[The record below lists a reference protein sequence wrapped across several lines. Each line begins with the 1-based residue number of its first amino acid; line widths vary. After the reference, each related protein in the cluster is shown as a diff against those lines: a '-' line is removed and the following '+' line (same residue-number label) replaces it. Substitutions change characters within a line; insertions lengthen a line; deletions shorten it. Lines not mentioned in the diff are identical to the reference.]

1 MNKKKKLRLKKIRLH
16 PISTY
21 LILMIITIILSWI
34 LSIFDFQTTYSTVS
48 GIDLSI
54 VQNTVRVESL
64 LNFDGLKFII
74 SNATKN
80 FISFAPLSMFLL
92 MAIAMSIMD
101 SSGCLDFWNKKVFS
115 KINSKIITFFI
126 IFIATIS
133 TIINDIGY
141 VVLIPLAAS
150 IYEKKGRNPMSGI
163 MAAFCGVAFGA
174 GTSIF
179 VGSSEVALIPYTT
192 SASRIIDEKFHVSL
206 LSNLFI
212 MILSTIVLSIVGTV
226 IVEKIIVPHFGKAK
240 EKKEIET
247 EKKDNLIEEVEV
259 IGEEDNY
266 ASSKEE
272 ERLQEEYLERR
283 GFKYSLISG
292 IIMVVVFIYSVI
304 PNLPLSGLL
313 LDMNEKTYLKQI
325 FGDNSYFQDGFTFM
339 MSLLFIIIGL
349 FYGFGSKK
357 FKNDKD
363 VFKLSHDSLKD
374 FGGVIILI
382 FLASQFIAI
391 FKKTNI
397 GVILTGIVA
406 NVIDSLTFS
415 GVPLLIISILLI
427 AFANIFLTTAS
438 GKWEILAPVI
448 VPPLMQSN
456 ISPQFL
462 QFVLRAGD
470 SMTKGVTPLSAFFV
484 IFLAYMN
491 IYNQEEE
498 PIGIFKSIKL
508 LMPYFI
514 IISITWLLIL
524 IGWYIIGLPIGP
536 NVYPTV

>member
-1 MNKKKKLRLKKIRLH
+1 MNKKKKLRLKKLKLH

-21 LILMIITIILSWI
+21 LILILTTIIISGI
-34 LSIFDFQTTYSTVS
+34 LYLLNFQTTYSTVS
-48 GIDLSI
+48 GVDLSI
-54 VQNTVRVESL
+54 VQNTVRVENL
-64 LNFDGLKFII
+64 LSFDGLKYII
-74 SNATKN
+74 SNATRN

-101 SSGCLDFWNKKVFS
+101 SSGCLEFLNKKIFS
-115 KINSKIITFFI
+115 KINNKIITFFI

-163 MAAFCGVAFGA
+163 MAAFCGVAFGS

-192 SASRIIDEKFHVSL
+192 SAARVIDETFHVSL

-226 IVEKIIVPHFGKAK
+226 IVEKIIVPYFGKIK
-240 EKKEIET
+240 ENKEIEPDT
-247 EKKDNLIEEVEV
+247 IEDIVEV
-259 IGEEDNY
+259 IDVEEIN
-266 ASSKEE
+266 EE
-272 ERLQEEYLERR
+272 ERLNQEYLENR
-283 GFKYSLISG
+283 GFKYSLIAS
-292 IIMVVVFIYSVI
+292 IIMIIIFIYSVI

-313 LDMNEKTYLKQI
+313 LDMTENTYLKQI

-339 MSLLFIIIGL
+339 MSLLFIITGI
-349 FYGFGSKK
+349 FYGIGSKK

-363 VFKLSHDSLKD
+363 IFKLSHDSLKD

-427 AFANIFLTTAS
+427 AFANLFLTTAS

-456 ISPQFL
+456 ISPQFM

-470 SMTKGVTPLSAFFV
+470 SMTKGITPLSAFFV
-484 IFLAYMN
+484 IFLAYIN
-491 IYNQEEE
+491 IYNKDDE
-498 PIGIFKSIKL
+498 PIGIFKAIKL
-508 LMPYFI
+508 IMPYFI
-514 IISITWLLIL
+514 IIAVTWLLVL

-536 NVYPTV
+536 GVYPTV

>member
-1 MNKKKKLRLKKIRLH
+1 MNKKKKIRLKKLKLH
-16 PISTY
+16 PITTY
-21 LILMIITIILSWI
+21 LILIALTIIASGI
-34 LSIFDFQTTYSTVS
+34 LSILNFQTTYSTVS
-48 GIDLSI
+48 SVDLSI
-54 VQNTVRVESL
+54 LQNTVKVENLFS
-64 LNFDGLKFII
+64 FAGFKYII

-92 MAIAMSIMD
+92 MAIAMALMD
-101 SSGCLDFWNKKVFS
+101 ASGSMDYINKKIFS
-115 KINSKIITFFI
+115 KIDNKIMTFII

-141 VVLIPLAAS
+141 VVLIPLAAT
-150 IYEKKGRNPMSGI
+150 IYEKKGRNPLSGI

-179 VGSSEVALIPYTT
+179 VGSSEVSLIPYTT
-192 SASRIIDEKFHVSL
+192 SAARIIDETFHVSL

-212 MILSTIVLSIVGTV
+212 MIVSTIVLSIVGTV
-226 IVEKIIVPHFGKAK
+226 IIEKIVVPYFGKTKLLK
-240 EKKEIET
+240 EDT
-247 EKKDNLIEEVEV
+247 DDNDIEV
-259 IGEEDNY
+259 IDVDL
-266 ASSKEE
+266 EE
-272 ERLQEEYLERR
+272 ERLNQEYLERR
-283 GFKYSLISG
+283 GFKYSLIAT
-292 IIMVVVFIYSVI
+292 IIVVVIFIYSVI

-313 LDMNEKTYLKQI
+313 LDMTEKTYLKQI

-339 MSLLFIIIGL
+339 MSLVFIISGL
-349 FYGFGSKK
+349 FYGIGSKK

-363 VFKLSHDSLKD
+363 VFNLSHDSLKD

-397 GVILTGIVA
+397 GVVLTGIVA

-415 GVPLLIISILLI
+415 GVPLLIISIILI
-427 AFANIFLTTAS
+427 AFATLFLTTAG

-462 QFVLRAGD
+462 QFVLRAAD
-470 SMTKGVTPLSAFFV
+470 SMTKGITPLSAFFV

-491 IYNQEEE
+491 MYNKEEE
-498 PIGIFKSIKL
+498 PIGIFKAIKL
-508 LMPYFI
+508 VMPYFI
-514 IISITWLLIL
+514 IISITWLLLL

-536 NVYPTV
+536 GVYPTV

>member
-1 MNKKKKLRLKKIRLH
+1 MNKKKKLRLKRLKLH

-21 LILMIITIILSWI
+21 LILILFTIVLSGI
-34 LSIFDFQTTYSTVS
+34 LSILKFQTTYSTVS
-48 GIDLSI
+48 GVDLSI
-54 VQNTVRVESL
+54 VQNTVTVENLFS
-64 LNFDGLKFII
+64 FDGLKYII

-101 SSGCLDFWNKKVFS
+101 SSGCLDFLNKKVFS
-115 KINSKIITFFI
+115 KINNKIITFFI

-141 VVLIPLAAS
+141 VVLIPIAAS
-150 IYEKKGRNPMSGI
+150 IYEKKGRSSMSGI
-163 MAAFCGVAFGA
+163 MAAFCGVAFGT
-174 GTSIF
+174 GTTIF
-179 VGSSEVALIPYTT
+179 VGSSEVSLIPYTT
-192 SASRIIDEKFHVSL
+192 SSARIIDSTFHVSL

-212 MILSTIVLSIVGTV
+212 MILSTVVLSIVGTI
-226 IVEKIIVPHFGKAK
+226 IVEKIIVPYFGKSK
-240 EKKEIET
+240 EKIEQDSI
-247 EKKDNLIEEVEV
+247 EELEEVEV
-259 IGEEDNY
+259 IDISEN
-266 ASSKEE
+266 KEE
-272 ERLQEEYLERR
+272 ERLQEEYLENR
-283 GFKYSLISG
+283 GFKYSLIAG

-313 LDMNEKTYLKQI
+313 LDMTENTYLKQI

-339 MSLLFIIIGL
+339 MSLLFIITGL
-349 FYGFGSKK
+349 FYGIGSKK
-357 FKNDKD
+357 FKNDRD
-363 VFKLSHDSLKD
+363 VFKFSHDSLKD

-397 GVILTGIVA
+397 GIILTGIVA

-427 AFANIFLTTAS
+427 AFATIFLATAS

-456 ISPQFL
+456 ISPQFM

-470 SMTKGVTPLSAFFV
+470 SMTKGITPLSAFFV

-491 IYNQEEE
+491 IYNKNEE
-498 PIGIFKSIKL
+498 PIGIFKAIKL
-508 LMPYFI
+508 VMPYFI
-514 IISITWLLIL
+514 IISVTWLLIL

-536 NVYPTV
+536 GVYPTV

>member
-1 MNKKKKLRLKKIRLH
+1 MNKKRKLKFKKLKLH

-21 LILMIITIILSWI
+21 LILIALTIILSFI
-34 LSIFDFQTTYSTVS
+34 LSLLNFQTTYSTVS
-48 GIDLSI
+48 SIDLSM
-54 VQNTVRVESL
+54 VQNTVQVENL
-64 LNFDGLKFII
+64 LSFDGLKYII
-74 SNATKN
+74 SNATRN

-101 SSGCLDFWNKKVFS
+101 SSGCLEFLNKKVFS
-115 KINSKIITFFI
+115 KINNKVLTFII

-133 TIINDIGY
+133 TMINDIGY
-141 VVLIPLAAS
+141 VVLMPLAAS

-174 GTSIF
+174 STSIF
-179 VGSSEVALIPYTT
+179 VGSAEVSLIPYTT
-192 SASRIIDEKFHVSL
+192 SAARIIDSTFHVSL

-212 MILSTIVLSIVGTV
+212 MIVSSIVLSIVGTV
-226 IVEKIIVPHFGKAK
+226 IVEKVIVSYFGKIK
-240 EKKEIET
+240 EKKEIE
-247 EKKDNLIEEVEV
+247 NLEEVEV
-259 IGEEDNY
+259 IEVIDANP
-266 ASSKEE
+266 EE
-272 ERLQEEYLERR
+272 ERLNQEYLENR
-283 GFKYSLISG
+283 GFKYSLIAF
-292 IIMVVVFIYSVI
+292 IIMIVFFIYSVI

-313 LDMNEKTYLKQI
+313 LDMTEKTYLKQI
-325 FGDNSYFQDGFTFM
+325 FGENSYFQDGFTFM
-339 MSLLFIIIGL
+339 MSLLFIVTGL
-349 FYGFGSKK
+349 FYGIGSKK
-357 FKNDKD
+357 FKDDRD
-363 VFKLSHDSLKD
+363 VFRLSHDSLKD
-374 FGGVIILI
+374 FGGVIVLI

-397 GVILTGIVA
+397 GIILTGIVA

-415 GVPLLIISILLI
+415 GIPLLIISILLI
-427 AFANIFLTTAS
+427 ALATLFLTTAG

-470 SMTKGVTPLSAFFV
+470 SMTKGITPLSAFFV

-491 IYNQEEE
+491 IYNKDSE
-498 PIGIFKSIKL
+498 PIGIFKAIKYT
-508 LMPYFI
+508 MPYFI
-514 IISITWLLIL
+514 IISVTWLLLL

-536 NVYPTV
+536 GVYPTV

>member
-1 MNKKKKLRLKKIRLH
+1 MNKKKKLKFKKLKLH

-21 LILMIITIILSWI
+21 LILILITILLSAV
-34 LSIFDFQTTYSTVS
+34 LSLFNFQTTYSTVS
-48 GIDLSI
+48 SVDLSML
-54 VQNTVRVESL
+54 QNTVKVENLFS
-64 LNFDGLKFII
+64 FTGLKYII
-74 SNATKN
+74 SNATRN

-92 MAIAMSIMD
+92 MAIGISILD
-101 SSGCLDFWNKKVFS
+101 SSGCLDYINKKILF
-115 KINSKIITFFI
+115 KINNKIITFLI

-141 VVLIPLAAS
+141 IILIPLAAS
-150 IYEKKGRNPMSGI
+150 IYEKKGRNPLSGI

-179 VGSSEVALIPYTT
+179 VGSNEVSLIPYTT
-192 SASRIIDEKFHVSL
+192 SAARIIDIEYHVSL

-212 MILSTIVLSIVGTV
+212 MIVSTIILSVVGTI
-226 IVEKIIVPHFGKAK
+226 IVEKIIVPKYGRIK
-240 EKKEIET
+240 EKKDLSLNEEIE
-247 EKKDNLIEEVEV
+247 V
-259 IGEEDNY
+259 IDVI
-266 ASSKEE
+266 SEE
-272 ERLQEEYLERR
+272 ERLNTEYLEKR
-283 GFKYSLISG
+283 GFKYSLISF
-292 IIMVVVFIYSVI
+292 IIMIVIFIYSVI

-313 LDMNEKTYLKQI
+313 LDMSEDTYLKQI
-325 FGDNSYFQDGFTFM
+325 FGDNSYFQDGFTYM
-339 MSLLFIIIGL
+339 MSLLFIIPGI
-349 FYGFGSKK
+349 FYGIGSKK
-357 FKNDKD
+357 FKSDRD

-397 GVILTGIVA
+397 GTILTGIVA
-406 NVIDSLTFS
+406 NVIDSLEFS
-415 GVPLLIISILLI
+415 GIPLLIISIILI
-427 AFANIFLTTAS
+427 AFANLFLTTLG

-462 QFVLRAGD
+462 QFVLRASD
-470 SMTKGVTPLSAFFV
+470 SMTKGITPLSAFFV

-491 IYNQEEE
+491 IYNKDDE
-498 PIGIFKSIKL
+498 PIGIFKAIKL
-508 LMPYFI
+508 IMPYFI
-514 IISITWLLIL
+514 IISITWLLLL

-536 NVYPTV
+536 GVYPTV

>member
-1 MNKKKKLRLKKIRLH
+1 MNKKKKMRLKKLRLH

-21 LILMIITIILSWI
+21 LILIMITIILSGI
-34 LSIFDFQTTYSTVS
+34 LSLINFQTTYSTVS
-48 GIDLSI
+48 SVDLSI
-54 VQNTVRVESL
+54 VQNTVQTTNLFS
-64 LNFDGLKFII
+64 FDGLKFII
-74 SNATKN
+74 SNASRN

-92 MAIAMSIMD
+92 IAISMSIMD
-101 SSGCLDFWNKKVFS
+101 SSGCLDFLNKKIFS
-115 KINSKIITFFI
+115 KINNKIITFFI

-141 VVLIPLAAS
+141 VILIPLAAS
-150 IYEKKGRNPMSGI
+150 IYEKKGRNPLSGI
-163 MAAFCGVAFGA
+163 MTAFCGVAFGA

-192 SASRIIDEKFHVSL
+192 SAARIIDNTFHVSL

-212 MILSTIVLSIVGTV
+212 MILTSIVLSIVGTV
-226 IVEKIIVPHFGKAK
+226 IVEKIIVPHFGKIK
-240 EKKEIET
+240 ESKQLE
-247 EKKDNLIEEVEV
+247 IEEVEV
-259 IGEEDNY
+259 IDVEEQQ
-266 ASSKEE
+266 E
-272 ERLQEEYLERR
+272 ERLNQEYLEKR
-283 GFKYSLISG
+283 GFKYSLIAS
-292 IIMVVVFIYSVI
+292 ILMIVVFIYSVI

-339 MSLLFIIIGL
+339 MTLLFIITGL
-349 FYGFGSKK
+349 FYGIGSKK

-427 AFANIFLTTAS
+427 AIANIFLTTAS

-456 ISPQFL
+456 ISPQFM

-470 SMTKGVTPLSAFFV
+470 SMTKGITPLSAFFV

-491 IYNQEEE
+491 IYNQDEE
-498 PIGIFKSIKL
+498 PIGIFKAIKL
-508 LMPYFI
+508 IMPYFI
-514 IISITWLLIL
+514 IIATTWLLIL

-536 NVYPTV
+536 GVYPTV